1 MKLKSLIL
9 KNFRSYKD
17 VKILF
22 DKSMNVII
30 GQNDVG
36 KSTILEALDIFLEGG
51 TIKIDMT
58 DFSKNSEG
66 DTIIIGAEF
75 IVDGEKEIL
84 IDASNKTKLTDE
96 HLLNNDGFLEIV
108 KEFEIKNEK
117 LQKEKVFIK
126 AQYPKEYSDEPLI
139 NMKISDLKNKLNE
152 KFNEEEVRNIDKRTN
167 AEIRKALYGKAS
179 NGFEE
184 IKIDIT
190 KEDAKAIWEQL
201 KKWLPLYFLFQSDRA
216 NKDSDAD
223 IQNPLKSA
231 TKIAVARFEEQFNTI
246 KSQLEEELT
255 KIGNETIDKMREM
268 GLENINSLKP
278 QISNKSLD
286 TLFSFSLESDNGIA
300 LNKRGSGF
308 RRMVL
313 LNYFRA
319 EAERKLG
326 SDENKDKDI
335 IYAIEEPETAQH
347 PNHQKMLIEALKELS
362 CKDNYQ
368 LVLTTHT
375 PEIAKMVDEE
385 NLILVSKVN
394 DVAIINNG
402 GNKLDL
408 IADTLGILPSIHP
421 EKIQKLKVVV
431 CVEGYTDIEFLKN
444 INKNI
449 IDFKNIVDLEN
460 EAILMIFLGGASIQ
474 HYVNY
479 NYLVKLNIPQIH
491 IYDSDY
497 NQKDTAKHYQYQ
509 KYLDKVINS
518 GNIGYLTRKAEIEN
532 YIHPDLIKSVYLI
545 ETCFHNKS
553 DGWLEE
559 WNSLDLSNFINQNVD
574 KTNKDI
580 EPISSPRT
588 SKKYI
593 ATELSKQLAKEML
606 EELDAFDEIKGW
618 FEKIAELIN
627 R

>member
-1 MKLKSLIL
+1 MKLKSLTL

-84 IDASNKTKLTDE
+84 IDASNKTKLRDE
-96 HLLNNDGFLEIV
+96 HLLNNDNSLEIV

-126 AQYPKEYSDEPLI
+126 AQYPKEYSNEPLI
-139 NMKISDLKNKLNE
+139 NMKISDLKKKLNE
-152 KFNEEEVRNIDKRTN
+152 KFNEEEVEDIDKRTN

-179 NGFEE
+179 NEFEE

-190 KEDAKAIWEQL
+190 KEDAKAVWEQL

-231 TKIAVARFEEQFNTI
+231 TKIAVAKFEEQFNEI

-255 KIGNETIDKMREM
+255 KIGNETIDKMKEM
-268 GLENINSLKP
+268 GLENTNSLKP
-278 QISNKSLD
+278 QISNKGLD
-286 TLFSFSLESDNGIA
+286 TLFSFGLESDNGIA

-319 EAERKLG
+319 EAERKLE

-362 CKDNYQ
+362 HKDNYQ
-368 LVLTTHT
+368 LILTTHT
-375 PEIAKMVDEE
+375 PEIAKMARVE
-385 NLILVSKVN
+385 NLILISKDN
-394 DVAIINNG
+394 DIATIDNSE
-402 GNKLDL
+402 NKLKA
-408 IADTLGILPSIHP
+408 ISDTLGIHP
-421 EKIQKLKVVV
+421 FFKHKVVV
-431 CVEGYTDIEFLKN
+431 FVEGENDIKFLLN
-444 INKNI
+444 INQHIGDFKNI
-449 IDFKNIVDLEN
+449 IDLKEEQISIIPLHGGNLKNWVDRD
-460 EAILMIFLGGASIQ
+460 
-474 HYVNY
+474 
-479 NYLVKLNIPQIH
+479 YLKDSNIIEFH
-491 IYDSDY
+491 IYDSD
-497 NQKDTAKHYQYQ
+497 
-509 KYLDKVINS
+509 LNS
-518 GNIGYLTRKAEIEN
+518 GKNTNKYQEEIGKVNSRKDGSCAIPTQKREMEN
-532 YIHPDLIKSVYLI
+532 YIHKSLI
-545 ETCFHNKS
+545 EKEF
-553 DGWLEE
+553 GI
-559 WNSLDLSNFINQNVD
+559 DLSGIADYNIEDIPSFITSRMHGA
-574 KTNKDI
+574 KTEEAIKAILNG
-580 EPISSPRT
+580 R
-588 SKKYI
+588 
-593 ATELSKQLAKEML
+593 LSKQLTKEML

-618 FEKIAELIN
+618 FEKIKELANI
-627 R
+627 

>member
-1 MKLKSLIL
+1 M
-9 KNFRSYKD
+9 
-17 VKILF
+17 
-22 DKSMNVII
+22 
-30 GQNDVG
+30 
-36 KSTILEALDIFLEGG
+36 
-51 TIKIDMT
+51 ID
-58 DFSKNSEG
+58 EC
-66 DTIIIGAEF
+66 
-75 IVDGEKEIL
+75 
-84 IDASNKTKLTDE
+84 
-96 HLLNNDGFLEIV
+96 LLNNDGFLEV
-108 KEFEIKNEK
+108 LKEFEIKNEK

-126 AQYPKEYSDEPLI
+126 AQYPKEYSNEPLI
-139 NMKISDLKNKLNE
+139 NMKISDLKKKLNE
-152 KFNEEEVRNIDKRTN
+152 KFNEEEVEDIDKRTN

-179 NGFEE
+179 NEFEE

-190 KEDAKAIWEQL
+190 KEDAKAVWEQL

-231 TKIAVARFEEQFNTI
+231 TKIAIAKFEEQFNEI

-255 KIGNETIDKMREM
+255 KIGNETIYKMKEM
-268 GLENINSLKP
+268 GLENTNSLKP
-278 QISNKSLD
+278 QISNKGLD
-286 TLFSFSLESDNGIA
+286 TLFSFGLESDNGIA
-300 LNKRGSGF
+300 LNKRG
-308 RRMVL
+308 MVL

-319 EAERKLG
+319 EAERKLE

-362 CKDNYQ
+362 HKDNYQ
-368 LVLTTHT
+368 LILTTHT

-385 NLILVSKVN
+385 NLILISKID

-402 GNKLDL
+402 DNKLDL

-421 EKIQKLKVVV
+421 EKIQKLKVAV

-474 HYVNY
+474 HYVDY

-497 NQKDTAKHYQYQ
+497 NQKDTAKHYQY
-509 KYLDKVINS
+509 
-518 GNIGYLTRKAEIEN
+518 
-532 YIHPDLIKSVYLI
+532 
-545 ETCFHNKS
+545 
-553 DGWLEE
+553 
-559 WNSLDLSNFINQNVD
+559 
-574 KTNKDI
+574 
-580 EPISSPRT
+580 
-588 SKKYI
+588 KKY
-593 ATELSKQLAKEML
+593 
-606 EELDAFDEIKGW
+606 F
-618 FEKIAELIN
+618 

>member
-1 MKLKSLIL
+1 MKLKSLTL

-17 VKILF
+17 EKILF

-51 TIKIDMT
+51 TIKIDIT
-58 DFSKNSEG
+58 DFSKNAE
-66 DTIIIGAEF
+66 DNKIIIGAEF
-75 IVDGEKEIL
+75 IVDGKKEIL
-84 IDASNKTKLTDE
+84 IDASNRTKLIDE
-96 HLLNNDGFLEIV
+96 RLLNNDGFLEIV
-108 KEFEIKNEK
+108 KEFEIRNEK

-126 AQYPKEYSDEPLI
+126 AQYPKEYSNEPLI
-139 NMKISDLKNKLNE
+139 NMKISDLKKKLNE
-152 KFNEEEVRNIDKRTN
+152 KFNEEEVKDIDKRTN

-179 NGFEE
+179 NEFKET
-184 IKIDIT
+184 KIDIT

-231 TKIAVARFEEQFNTI
+231 TKIAVAKFEEQFNEI

-255 KIGNETIDKMREM
+255 RIGNETIDKMREM
-268 GLENINSLKP
+268 GLENTNSLKP

-319 EAERKLG
+319 EAERKLE

-362 CKDNYQ
+362 YKDNYQ
-368 LVLTTHT
+368 LILTTHT

-385 NLILVSKVN
+385 NLILVSKAN
-394 DVAIINNG
+394 DVAIIDNSN
-402 GNKLDL
+402 NKLK
-408 IADTLGILPSIHP
+408 IISNTLGIHP
-421 EKIQKLKVVV
+421 FFNHKIVV
-431 CVEGYTDIEFLKN
+431 CVEGKNDINFLLNVNQN
-444 INKNI
+444 IE
-449 IDFKNIVDLEN
+449 DFKNIINLKEEQIGIIPLHGGNLKNWVDK
-460 EAILMIFLGGASIQ
+460 
-474 HYVNY
+474 
-479 NYLVKLNIPQIH
+479 NYLKNSNIIEFH
-491 IYDSDY
+491 IYDSDL
-497 NQKDTAKHYQYQ
+497 NSGKNTNKYQEEI
-509 KYLDKVINS
+509 DKINS
-518 GNIGYLTRKAEIEN
+518 RNDGSRAVKTKKREMEN
-532 YIHPDLIKSVYLI
+532 YIHKSLI
-545 ETCFHNKS
+545 EEDF
-553 DGWLEE
+553 GI
-559 WNSLDLSNFINQNVD
+559 DLSSIADYDVEDIPSFIANKICGE
-574 KTNKDI
+574 KTKEAIKDI
-580 EPISSPRT
+580 LNG
-588 SKKYI
+588 K
-593 ATELSKQLAKEML
+593 LSKQLTREML

-618 FEKIAELIN
+618 FEKIKELSN
-627 R
+627 L

>member
-36 KSTILEALDIFLEGG
+36 KSTILEALDIFFEGG
-51 TIKIDMT
+51 TIKIDIT
-58 DFSKNSEG
+58 DFRKNAE
-66 DTIIIGAEF
+66 DNKIIIGTEF
-75 IVDGEKEIL
+75 VVDGEKEIL
-84 IDASNKTKLTDE
+84 IDASNKTKLRDE
-96 HLLNNDGFLEIV
+96 HLLNNDNSLEIV

-126 AQYPKEYSDEPLI
+126 AQYPKEYSNEPLI
-139 NMKISDLKNKLNE
+139 NMKISDLKKKLNE
-152 KFNEEEVRNIDKRTN
+152 KFNEEEVEDIDKRTN

-179 NGFEE
+179 NEFEE

-190 KEDAKAIWEQL
+190 KEDAKAVWEQL

-231 TKIAVARFEEQFNTI
+231 TKIAVAKFEEQFNEI

-255 KIGNETIDKMREM
+255 KIGNETIDKMKEM
-268 GLENINSLKP
+268 GLENTNSLKP
-278 QISNKSLD
+278 QISNKALD
-286 TLFSFSLESDNGIA
+286 TLFSFGLESDNGIS

-319 EAERKLG
+319 EAERKLS

-362 CKDNYQ
+362 HKDNYQ
-368 LVLTTHT
+368 LILTTHT

-385 NLILVSKVN
+385 NLILISKID

-402 GNKLDL
+402 DNKVDL

-421 EKIQKLKVVV
+421 EKIQKLKVAV

-474 HYVNY
+474 HYVDY

-497 NQKDTAKHYQYQ
+497 NQKDTAKHYQYK

-518 GNIGYLTRKAEIEN
+518 GNAGYLTRKAEIEN

-553 DGWLEE
+553 YGWLKE
-559 WNSLDLSNFINQNVD
+559 WNSLDLPNFINQNAD

-580 EPISSPRT
+580 EPISSART

-593 ATELSKQLAKEML
+593 ATELSKQLTREML

-618 FEKIAELIN
+618 FEKIKELANI
-627 R
+627 